1 MADSKRSPKAS
12 QRLGRISAKTGKPIE
27 KKNKEVFQAA
37 ERAAEFYDHLKGHYR
52 QTKRAPVAIPA
63 DIKLLTG
70 DGKVFD
76 AGTAMV
82 MNVSPSGALLGDI
95 KLPKNCYPAEP
106 FTMEVVMKGGDYDG
120 IGIEALPVRFEHEY
134 RGIGVKFLE
143 IFVAV

>member
-12 QRLGRISAKTGKPIE
+12 QRAGRISAKTGKPIE
-27 KKNKEVFQAA
+27 KKNRQA

-52 QTKRAPVAIPA
+52 QSNRAPVAIPA
-63 DIKLLTG
+63 DIKLLTS

-76 AGTAMV
+76 AGTATV

-106 FTMEVVMKGGDYDG
+106 FTLEVVMKGGDYEG
-120 IGIEALPVRFEHEY
+120 IGIEALPVRFEHEF